1 MSEQPVAGRSAAEP
15 DWSALRE
22 EGLAGFKADALPPTL
37 KLPALPDA
45 VSRFVER
52 SSEPDVSPRELA
64 GIIETDTGLTMEL
77 LRHVNSAFV
86 GLRQPAR
93 GVQQALTLLGIR
105 QSKMFIV
112 TTGLQAAVRAR
123 KSKLIH
129 QGNFWN
135 ASLQKALF
143 AREVAGIL
151 GADREVAFSG
161 GLLQDFL
168 LPVVTNELLA
178 DYLKFVSQRDS
189 QADQLCE
196 FERAALGWDHA
207 TAAAALAHRWRLPD
221 ELVCCLL
228 YHHRGLRTLADP
240 ALKRTPVAAVALSA
254 LLPDQLRQ
262 ERHGLEMLR
271 KLGEKWSA
279 FDLNLLAESVDRLQA
294 EMGLGVANDF
304 PLSRRCAAGPGTD
317 EAAYSDGSL
326 RTASISA

>member
-1 MSEQPVAGRSAAEP
+1 MSEARPTPAEP
-15 DWSALRE
+15 DWSALCA
-22 EGLAGFKADALPPTL
+22 EGLSGFKADALPPTL

-45 VSRFVER
+45 VTRFVER
-52 SSEPDVSPRELA
+52 ADQPDVSPRELA
-64 GIIETDTGLTMEL
+64 GIIETDAGLTMEL

-86 GLRQPAR
+86 GLRHQAR
-93 GVQQALTLLGIR
+93 SVQQALGLLGVR

-135 ASLQKALF
+135 ASLQKAIF
-143 AREVAGIL
+143 AREVADIL
-151 GADREVAFSG
+151 GADREVAFAG

-168 LPVVTNELLA
+168 LPVVTNDLLT
-178 DYLKFVSQRDS
+178 DYLKFAHQRDS
-189 QADQLCE
+189 QPDQLCE
-196 FERAALGWDHA
+196 YERTAIGWDHA

-228 YHHRGLRTLADP
+228 HHHRGLRVLADP
-240 ALKRTPVAAVALSA
+240 VLKRTPVAAVALSA

-271 KLGEKWSA
+271 KLGQKWAA
-279 FDLNLLAESVDRLQA
+279 FDLMALAETVDRLQ
-294 EMGLGVANDF
+294 EELGLGVANNF
-304 PLSRRCAAGPGTD
+304 PLSRRCAAALD
-317 EAAYSDGSL
+317 AEDAYADGSL
-326 RTASISA
+326 RMASISA